1 MSEGLFN
8 FVIGWTFMFAPL
20 LFTDR
25 KRDRYKGSLD
35 VLWGFQMFLT
45 NTFLIPYM
53 AIRLNEAESDYTPS
67 KRSQLGSV
75 LTNGAPIVG
84 LLGGVI
90 CLISALWALFG
101 RMDGNFGSISDR
113 WEFLISYLGSER
125 LAYAF
130 IWDIGLYT
138 VFQPWLI
145 GENLQNVQSSKID
158 QASSIHP
165 RTKTAVQE
173 MVPRHENVKLRLFI
187 SGQQDNVQ
195 TERQGNEVSPL
206 FSKGFKADE
215 YEKAE
220 SRCTFFNLMKYWKD
234 SLDFA
239 SKAWEMGRSDPRKVI
254 FAIKMGLALSIV
266 SLLIFWKK
274 SYHDIG
280 QYSIWAIL
288 TVIVMFEFSIGGTFI
303 KGFNRGLGTLFAGI
317 LAFCFAEL
325 SLLAANLEEVVIVM
339 SIFIVGFF
347 ASYLKLY
354 PTMKPYEYGF
364 RVFVLTYCILMVAG
378 NRTREYN
385 EAVATRLVLIAVG
398 AAVCLVVNIC
408 IYPIWSGE
416 DLHNLV
422 VKNFKGVAASLE
434 GCVNGYLKCTEYER
448 IPSKIL
454 TYQAADDPLYKG
466 YRSVVESTSQEETL
480 LGFAIWEPPHGRY
493 RMLKYP
499 WINFVKLSGAL
510 RHCAF
515 MVMALHG
522 CILSE
527 IQAPAEKRQVF
538 CSELQRVG
546 AEGAKVL
553 RELGKKV
560 EKMEK
565 LGPGDILKDVHEA
578 AEHLQKKI
586 DQKSYLLVNSERWEI
601 GRRPKEL
608 EDDPQRLL
616 DAKEHDNM
624 QLGFKSLSETV
635 LDLRPVTKACTPC
648 APQSASSDNMFR
660 DQASWPLPLS
670 FGGHGVI
677 NEDDCRTYESASA
690 LSLATFASLLI
701 ELVARLQNVVDTF
714 QELGEKADF
723 KVPVLNAPP
732 TKKSVIWPW

>member
-1 MSEGLFN
+1 
-8 FVIGWTFMFAPL
+8 
-20 LFTDR
+20 
-25 KRDRYKGSLD
+25 
-35 VLWGFQMFLT
+35 
-45 NTFLIPYM
+45 
-53 AIRLNEAESDYTPS
+53 
-67 KRSQLGSV
+67 
-75 LTNGAPIVG
+75 
-84 LLGGVI
+84 
-90 CLISALWALFG
+90 
-101 RMDGNFGSISDR
+101 
-113 WEFLISYLGSER
+113 
-125 LAYAF
+125 
-130 IWDIGLYT
+130 
-138 VFQPWLI
+138 
-145 GENLQNVQSSKID
+145 
-158 QASSIHP
+158 
-165 RTKTAVQE
+165 
-173 MVPRHENVKLRLFI
+173 MVPRHENVKLPLFI
-187 SGQQDNVQ
+187 LGQQDNVQ

-220 SRCTFFNLMKYWKD
+220 SRCTCFNFMKYWKD
-234 SLDFA
+234 LLDFA

-466 YRSVVESTSQEETL
+466 YQSAVESTSQEETL

-616 DAKEHDNM
+616 DAKELDNM

-635 LDLRPVTKACTPC
+635 LDLRPVTTACTPC

-732 TKKSVIWPW
+732 TKKSGIWPW